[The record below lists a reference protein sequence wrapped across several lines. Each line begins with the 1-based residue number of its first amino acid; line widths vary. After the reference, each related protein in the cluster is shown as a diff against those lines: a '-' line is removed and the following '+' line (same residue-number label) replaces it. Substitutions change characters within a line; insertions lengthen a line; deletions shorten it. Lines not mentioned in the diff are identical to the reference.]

1 MNSKDLINRAI
12 QGDLSATET
21 ADFVAALKSNTALRK
36 DFLDTLSTDH
46 LLAEYFGKAA
56 PESVNIAPKIT
67 AVRPRY
73 ILLTIAAAIALLV
86 GLRFAVSE
94 KNMPATAIVDAPVD
108 LTWQPGDTRNFAK
121 RNLEVTLAR
130 GINARFE
137 SNAAVKL
144 RDTKGRIE
152 LLSGIGHFNI
162 RKADQEPGFEVY
174 VAGRIV
180 RDIGTD
186 FTVVTD
192 GTNYGEVHVSSG
204 SISITTPG
212 EAEDEIV
219 HAGDAVRWLGNLPST
234 SIDLSDDPSS
244 LAVSESIVLLADDF
258 NDANETAPDGKPSD
272 IGEPWR
278 FISGA
283 SPQTHVKVRNGAYD
297 TTGGPCSLSAAFPSR
312 YFSESAGSVFSA
324 KLELQAPDGQLDP
337 ASYPEGEAS
346 LLFHNDE
353 GRPVLAIEA
362 LFRNENR
369 WSIVN
374 PQTGERSALSSLKAS
389 EKGSMEFTFDFTTGR
404 LVLLAGNGSSSE
416 PVSLSLPPGLRLEQI
431 SIENRAG
438 SDIRIDSISLSVMNF
453 SEKNPLSD

>member
-1 MNSKDLINRAI
+1 MNRNDLINRAI
-12 QGDLSATET
+12 QGDLNESET
-21 ADFVAALKSNTALRK
+21 ADFAAALKSDADFRK
-36 DFLDTLSTDH
+36 DYLETLSTDY
-46 LLAEYFGKAA
+46 LLAGYFGKTSLD
-56 PESVNIAPKIT
+56 SVRVGPKI
-67 AVRPRY
+67 AAFRPRY
-73 ILLTIAAAIALLV
+73 IALAVAASIALVL
-86 GLRFAVSE
+86 GLRFSIHEKIIPTDAIADAAVDSS
-94 KNMPATAIVDAPVD
+94 
-108 LTWQPGDTRNFAK
+108 WQPGDTRNFAK
-121 RNLEVTLAR
+121 RNPEVMLAK

-137 SNAAVKL
+137 SNASVKL
-144 RDTKGRIE
+144 RDTKGHIE

-162 RKADQEPGFEVY
+162 RKDHEEPGFEVY

-186 FTVVTD
+186 FTVITD

-258 NDANETAPDGKPSD
+258 NDADETAPDGKPSD
-272 IGEPWR
+272 TGEAWR

-283 SPQTHVKVRNGAYD
+283 SPQNHVKVRNGAYD
-297 TTGGPCSLSAAFPSR
+297 TTGGPCSLGAAFPSR

-324 KLELQAPDGQLDP
+324 KLDLQAPDARLDP
-337 ASYPEGEAS
+337 ATYPEGEAS

-353 GRPVLAIEA
+353 GRPVLAIGA
-362 LFRNENR
+362 LFRNKNR

-389 EKGSMEFTFDFTTGR
+389 EKGSMEFTYDFSTGKA
-404 LVLLAGNGSSSE
+404 VLLAGNGSSPE
-416 PVSLSLPPGLRLEQI
+416 PVTLCLPPGLRIEQI

-453 SEKNPLSD
+453 SGKHPLSD